1 MNVAELKVD
10 LVQLIMAIDEENTL
24 RKMMK
29 VFKDVA
35 QKEDW
40 WDEIPVLHQA
50 RILQSYKDSF
60 NSENWID
67 HEDVKKQHAKWL
79 QK

>member
-10 LVQLIMAIDEENTL
+10 LVQLIMAIDEESTL
-24 RKMMK
+24 RNVIKAIK
-29 VFKDVA
+29 ELA
-35 QKEDW
+35 QKDDW
-40 WDEIPVLHQA
+40 WDEIPLAHRE
-50 RILQSYKDSF
+50 RILNSYKESF
-60 NSENWID
+60 NPENWVN

>member
-10 LVQLIMAIDEENTL
+10 LVQLIMAIDEESTL
-24 RKMMK
+24 QSM
-29 VFKDVA
+29 FKAIKELA

-40 WDEIPVLHQA
+40 WDDIPAVHQA

-67 HEDVKKQHAKWL
+67 HEALFSH
-79 QK
+79 